1 MTEYQG
7 QTYFLLQVGICL
19 QRVLLAGHCMW
30 EEVVDDTACQKD
42 MEDQEP
48 DCHYE
53 FEICCPIAVALRD
66 LLAAVHGR

>member
-1 MTEYQG
+1 M
-7 QTYFLLQVGICL
+7 
-19 QRVLLAGHCMW
+19 
-30 EEVVDDTACQKD
+30 DDTACQKD